1 MHKGVNL
8 FMGVYIL
15 LVCEYTYICMCWNNP
30 YSAGGG
36 DDDLTLQLVAG
47 SSRACSTQ

>member
-15 LVCEYTYICMCWNNP
+15 LVCEYTYICMYVCA
-30 YSAGGG
+30 YIYKYE
-36 DDDLTLQLVAG
+36 
-47 SSRACSTQ
+47 